1 MGSNTSS
8 GTTILTISFDEAVLG
23 AGLFTIDYFGPNPTT
38 TMTLAAYDGINGTGT
53 LLGSGTSVVENLQPT
68 NLYFMGVTDPDN
80 VIRSVVFSHTNT
92 TGDTIGID
100 DIRIG
105 TRDVVLDILIDIKPG
120 TEGNFINENT
130 ADKIAVALLGE
141 EDFDVL
147 DVDLS
152 TLAFGPAAAAPF
164 LWAGVTVDDIDS
176 DDFDDLVVHF
186 RLEESGIQ
194 LGQTQACV
202 TGELLDGATI
212 QGCDA
217 IAVVACGLGFE
228 LAFLLPPLAWL
239 RARRSPRLAV
249 EKREARA

>member
-1 MGSNTSS
+1 
-8 GTTILTISFDEAVLG
+8 
-23 AGLFTIDYFGPNPTT
+23 
-38 TMTLAAYDGINGTGT
+38 
-53 LLGSGTSVVENLQPT
+53 
-68 NLYFMGVTDPDN
+68 
-80 VIRSVVFSHTNT
+80 
-92 TGDTIGID
+92 
-100 DIRIG
+100 
-105 TRDVVLDILIDIKPG
+105 
-120 TEGNFINENT
+120 
-130 ADKIAVALLGE
+130 
-141 EDFDVL
+141 
-147 DVDLS
+147 
-152 TLAFGPAAAAPF
+152 
-164 LWAGVTVDDIDS
+164 VDDIDS